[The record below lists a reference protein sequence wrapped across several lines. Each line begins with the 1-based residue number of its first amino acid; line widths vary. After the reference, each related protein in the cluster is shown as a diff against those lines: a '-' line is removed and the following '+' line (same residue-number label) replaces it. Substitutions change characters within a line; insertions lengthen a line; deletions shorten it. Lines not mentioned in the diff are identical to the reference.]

1 MSLCFMSAV
10 LATLP
15 VKNIKVIAH
24 NKDEEGDN
32 NFRNKREDVTLK
44 NKQQTLKSGLNG
56 AHNE

>member
-15 VKNIKVIAH
+15 VINIT
-24 NKDEEGDN
+24 DEEGDN